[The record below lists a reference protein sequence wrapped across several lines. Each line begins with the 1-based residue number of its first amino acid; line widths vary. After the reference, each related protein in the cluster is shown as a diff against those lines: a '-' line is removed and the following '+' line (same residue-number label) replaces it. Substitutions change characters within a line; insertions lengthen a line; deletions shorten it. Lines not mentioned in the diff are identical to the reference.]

1 MPKFPEV
8 AAFLGET
15 LDLPIGGQVYCIP
28 AVDGE
33 TGVRLVARFTD
44 ASAKADAGDGD
55 EEVDDISEIALYQE
69 CLGPVYA
76 QLLAAPNVKWP
87 MIKAAALT
95 ALAWHVHGEGVALA
109 VWERGGFPKRALTST
124 ETTEP
129 PVIQGEVLST
139 PQPASE
145 SGTTPTP
152 SKARRSRGRT
162 SSTAGT

>member
-15 LDLPIGGQVYCIP
+15 LDLPINGTVYSIP

-33 TGVRLVARFTD
+33 TGVRLTARFTD
-44 ASAKADAGDGD
+44 AAEKTDAGEGD
-55 EEVDDISEIALYQE
+55 EEVDDLSEIQLYKE

-76 QLLAAPNVKWP
+76 QLLANKVPWP

-95 ALAWHVHGEGVALA
+95 ALAWHVHGEATALV
-109 VWERGGFPKRALTST
+109 VWERGGFPKRALTSEKT
-124 ETTEP
+124 AEP
-129 PVIQGEVLST
+129 TVIQGEVLST
-139 PQPASE
+139 PTPASE

-152 SKARRSRGRT
+152 KRARRSRGAT
-162 SSTAGT
+162 SSPAGT

>member
-15 LDLPIGGQVYCIP
+15 LDLPINGTVFSIP

-44 ASAKADAGDGD
+44 AKAKADAGDGD
-55 EEVDDISEIALYQE
+55 EELDEVSEIALYKE
-69 CLGPVYA
+69 TLGAAYA
-76 QLLAAPNVKWP
+76 HLIAAKVPWP

-95 ALAWHVHGEGVALA
+95 ALAWHIHGEDTALI
-109 VWERGGFPKRALTST
+109 VWERGGFPKRALTS
-124 ETTEP
+124 EKTEP
-129 PVIQGEVLST
+129 RVIPGAVLST
-139 PQPASE
+139 PIPDSE

-152 SKARRSRGRT
+152 KKTRASRGRT
-162 SSTAGT
+162 SSPAGS